1 MSGEKKVR
9 CRRCGVELYA
19 VTDDLEERL
28 CADCPE
34 ELEEEEEYYEETQ
47 DADELDS
54 MLGEYEGDW

>member
-9 CRRCGVELYA
+9 CRRCGAELDT

-28 CADCPE
+28 CADCSE
-34 ELEEEEEYYEETQ
+34 ELEEEEYYEETQ

-54 MLGEYEGDW
+54 MLGEYKGDW